1 MDYSGMNIPSKPRDS
16 AWYGMED
23 LVASIC
29 IHVAPSVVVDIGTYK
44 GYSATVFSKNIK
56 GDVYTIDP
64 NKEESA
70 EKLFKAEYPNIHY
83 IVDTSMNVLSK
94 WNKEAQI
101 IHIDGSHESKDVVDD
116 IMGWKKFLAPGGVM
130 LAHDI
135 CNWSYVGRQV
145 NLAMREVVNEF
156 PYILAFIREA
166 GMAIMLDD
174 AYLANQL
181 KMNFDVVSY
190 KGFSKLKLSMDSGFV
205 LGRAGL
211 KG

>member
-1 MDYSGMNIPSKPRDS
+1 MDYSGLNVPSKPRDS
-16 AWYGMED
+16 AWYGMEGIAE
-23 LVASIC
+23 LIC
-29 IHVAPSVVVDIGTYK
+29 MHVSPKIVVDIGTYK

-64 NKEESA
+64 NKEEVA

-94 WNKEAQI
+94 WDKEVQI
-101 IHIDGSHESKDVVDD
+101 VHIDGSHESKDVIDD
-116 IMGWKKFLAPGGVM
+116 IRGWKKFLAPGGVM

-145 NLAMREVVNEF
+145 NTAMREVMNEF
-156 PYILAFIREA
+156 PHTLAFIKEA

-181 KMNFDVVSY
+181 RMNFDVMSY
-190 KGFSKLKLSMDSGFV
+190 YGFSRLKLSMDSGFV
-205 LGRAGL
+205 LSRARL
-211 KG
+211 KE